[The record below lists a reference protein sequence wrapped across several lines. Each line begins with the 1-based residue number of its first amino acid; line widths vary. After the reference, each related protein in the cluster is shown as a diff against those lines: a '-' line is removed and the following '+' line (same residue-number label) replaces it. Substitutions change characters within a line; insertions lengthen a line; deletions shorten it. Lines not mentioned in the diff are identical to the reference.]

1 QVYIRRRKSSRRN
14 IRCKNNERKRMIKW
28 KIDSLKS
35 RKDAKRE
42 SNVANDSL
50 QAENIP
56 RRESKS
62 SRDSVG
68 REKNRKRES
77 NVANDSLQAEKIP
90 KRESKS
96 AKKSV

>member
-1 QVYIRRRKSSRRN
+1 
-14 IRCKNNERKRMIKW
+14 MIKW

-50 QAENIP
+50 QAENIS

-62 SRDSVG
+62 S
-68 REKNRKRES
+68 
-77 NVANDSLQAEKIP
+77 NDSP
-90 KRESKS
+90 
-96 AKKSV
+96 